1 MTTPETTPT
10 AAPRSHDLEVELPAH
25 PYALAALT
33 EALGRAGV
41 SLEGGGAF
49 GTTAHY
55 LVADGPRALRAAT
68 ATGLGPARIN
78 EVRTARVDQDRPH
91 QLGPLLRELAD
102 QGVHVRTQYS
112 DHAGNLI
119 LVTGS

>member
-1 MTTPETTPT
+1 MTTTP
-10 AAPRSHDLEVELPAH
+10 RLHDLEVHLPAH
-25 PYALAALT
+25 PHALAALT

-68 ATGLGPARIN
+68 ATGLGPARLN
-78 EVRTARVDQDRPH
+78 EVTMTRVDQSRPGR
-91 QLGPLLRELAD
+91 LGPLLRELAD

-112 DHAGNLI
+112 DHAGNLV
-119 LVTGS
+119 LVTGG